1 MRTRTLLLAAAAVA
15 LPSTGAL
22 AMPVKTYD
30 LALQFSSCTTLER
43 DCTAAD
49 PVSTGVTYHG
59 SFTID
64 PTVLQ
69 TDGYTNAGFQ
79 SFFLTLGDFTWDSLN
94 PAPASDYV
102 GSRFYNPATDAGGF
116 GPWTLLVQ
124 GGELAGICCGVF
136 GMSDTPF
143 VDLLS
148 FSRFGSPP
156 NFANVNAFGGSQRF
170 NFQAQGSFAF
180 TAIAEPGSLALL
192 GLGAGLMGCAAL
204 WTRRRKPLLGPKI
217 CG

>member
-1 MRTRTLLLAAAAVA
+1 MRSTTFWLAVA
-15 LPSTGAL
+15 GVVLPLGSAL
-22 AMPVKTYD
+22 GMPLKNYD
-30 LALQFSSCTTLER
+30 LSIVFSSCSTLER

-59 SFTID
+59 SFSID

-69 TDGYTNAGFQ
+69 TDGYSNAGFQ
-79 SFFLTLGDFTWDSLN
+79 SFLLTLGDFTWDSLN

-102 GSRFYNPATDAGGF
+102 GSRFFNPATDTGGF

-136 GMSDTPF
+136 GLSDTPF
-143 VDLLS
+143 VDLFS

-156 NFANVNAFGGSQRF
+156 NFVNVNAFGGSQRF
-170 NFQAQGSFAF
+170 NFQAQGSFSF
-180 TAIAEPGSLALL
+180 TPIAAPGSLALF
-192 GLGAGLMGCAAL
+192 GAGLG
-204 WTRRRKPLLGPKI
+204 LLGALGWMRKRQRTETQRAL
-217 CG
+217 